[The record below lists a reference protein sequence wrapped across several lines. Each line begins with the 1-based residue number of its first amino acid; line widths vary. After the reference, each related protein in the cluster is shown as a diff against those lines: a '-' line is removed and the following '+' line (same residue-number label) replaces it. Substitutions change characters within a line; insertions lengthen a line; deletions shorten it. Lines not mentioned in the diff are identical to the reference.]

1 MSTSSILQP
10 DDLEIGMCI
19 TVLRGKLESINGFPG
34 SGRVSLKERTNY
46 KGKVL
51 EVVAIDLPF
60 IVVNLYQSGI
70 RKPTKKDFNVGEVL
84 FKKLSQEYVD
94 ALLNREPRTHRVIKK
109 FKAPEA

>member
-1 MSTSSILQP
+1 MRTSSILQP

-19 TVLRGKLESINGFPG
+19 TVLRGKLESVHGFPG

-60 IVVNLYQSGI
+60 IVVNLYQSGM
-70 RKPTKKDFNVGEVL
+70 RKPIKKDFNVGEVL

-109 FKAPEA
+109 FETPEA